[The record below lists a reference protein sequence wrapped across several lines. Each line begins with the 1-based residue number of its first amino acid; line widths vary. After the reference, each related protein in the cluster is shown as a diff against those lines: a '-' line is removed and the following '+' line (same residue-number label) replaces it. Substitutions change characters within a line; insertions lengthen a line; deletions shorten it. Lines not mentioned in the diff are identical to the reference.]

1 MYVPQAQ
8 LTDSFLTLVIRGGG
22 EAGPLAAEARRAVW
36 TVAKDVPVYEVAP
49 LADLV
54 KRSVGPRRFVMVLL
68 EVFGAVALLMTAVGV
83 YGVLSYSVAVR
94 TREIGIREALGA
106 APGDIVRLVF
116 GGGLAVVG
124 GGLAAGLA
132 IALAAT
138 RLLRG
143 SLYGIT
149 ATDPATLAAAAL
161 ILFVVALLAHG
172 VPLARA
178 VAIDPAVALRQE

>member
-1 MYVPQAQ
+1 
-8 LTDSFLTLVIRGGG
+8 
-22 EAGPLAAEARRAVW
+22 
-36 TVAKDVPVYEVAP
+36 
-49 LADLV
+49 
-54 KRSVGPRRFVMVLL
+54 
-68 EVFGAVALLMTAVGV
+68 
-83 YGVLSYSVAVR
+83 
-94 TREIGIREALGA
+94 
-106 APGDIVRLVF
+106 VF

-138 RLLRG
+138 RLLQG